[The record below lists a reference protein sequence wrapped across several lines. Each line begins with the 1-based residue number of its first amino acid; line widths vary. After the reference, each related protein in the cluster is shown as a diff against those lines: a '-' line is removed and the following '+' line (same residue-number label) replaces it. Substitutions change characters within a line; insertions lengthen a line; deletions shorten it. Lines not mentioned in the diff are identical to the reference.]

1 MPRTKIS
8 NGEVIELSDVEEEV
22 IIALKTAWDAAAN
35 DRALAELRLER
46 NARLAETDFY
56 ALSDVT
62 MTDAMSAYR
71 TSLRNLP
78 ANTSNAVTF
87 IAQWHA
93 YDRGDEGSSA
103 PWPTKP

>member
-1 MPRTKIS
+1 MARTKLS
-8 NGEVIELSDVEEEV
+8 NGEVIALSDAEETATN
-22 IIALKTAWDAAAN
+22 ALKTAWDAAAN

-93 YDRGDEGSSA
+93 YDRGDDGSSD